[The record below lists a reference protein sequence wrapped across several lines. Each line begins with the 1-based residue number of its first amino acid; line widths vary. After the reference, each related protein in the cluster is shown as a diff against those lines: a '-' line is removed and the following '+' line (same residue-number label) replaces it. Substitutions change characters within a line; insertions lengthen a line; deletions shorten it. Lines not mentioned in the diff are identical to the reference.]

1 MDLKPITLPDLDS
14 VSVYTDETYDDHST
28 RTADIYDDMTDTSLY
43 FSSDDDNDDLDL
55 DPEAT
60 PVALDD
66 RFVFDL
72 PSPRTHLAA
81 SDASTHKRTRRSS
94 SLSKS
99 FKKARKRVESFG
111 HDASG
116 TRGRLNSAGNKLRH
130 KMEHLKHKAAKSA
143 NRTRR
148 ETEEKSS
155 KHQD

>member
-1 MDLKPITLPDLDS
+1 MDT
-14 VSVYTDETYDDHST
+14 VSVYTDETCDDHSI
-28 RTADIYDDMTDTSLY
+28 RTADIYDDMTDTSL
-43 FSSDDDNDDLDL
+43 FLSSDDDNESFDL

-72 PSPRTHLAA
+72 PTPRTHLAA
-81 SDASTHKRTRRSS
+81 SDAHTHKRTRRSS

-99 FKKARKRVESFG
+99 FKKARKRVESLG

-130 KMEHLKHKAAKSA
+130 KMEHLKHRAAKSA
-143 NRTRR
+143 TRTRR

-155 KHQD
+155 ITQE